1 MREKF
6 LRVQFRFSTVYA
18 PESQTSL
25 NIMLKTYF
33 GRKKF
38 TKKVKPCIPPHTF
51 LIILEHNQEAFQ
63 LKKATDFQQLV
74 IKSRKV
80 MTKKVIDLSL
90 YMLLFCKIFF

>member
-6 LRVQFRFSTVYA
+6 LRAQFRFSTVYV

-38 TKKVKPCIPPHTF
+38 TKKVKHFIPPHTF
-51 LIILEHNQEAFQ
+51 LIILEHTQEDCQ
-63 LKKATDFQQLV
+63 LKNATDFQ
-74 IKSRKV
+74 
-80 MTKKVIDLSL
+80 
-90 YMLLFCKIFF
+90 